1 MLLRPGIARVMSRGI
16 SQLAEAIKRLSALV
30 RATH

>member
-1 MLLRPGIARVMSRGI
+1 MLLRSGVARVTSRGI
-16 SQLAEAIKRLSALV
+16 SQLAEAIKRLSVLV